1 MQSYCR
7 QSMSVTI
14 ALSLLIGTVLLFS
27 GGPAAAAG
35 GGGSVWGADYF
46 PNVPLVTH
54 TGKTVRFFDDVIK
67 GKVVAINFIYTNCPD
82 MCALETARLRE
93 VQRILG
99 DRVGRDVFI
108 YSITIDPERDTPE
121 VLRRYAEKFQVGPG
135 WLFLTGKEADTTL
148 LRRKFGMYNE
158 ENRVEKLQEH
168 DLSSIIGN
176 QSTGQWMKVSPYENP
191 YVLATQLGSWLHNW
205 KIAPEYKRDYADAPK
220 VRNIS
225 KGEELFRTRCSA
237 CHTIGVED
245 AAGTKTRPIGPDL
258 LGVTWK
264 RDRAWLTRW
273 MKEPNKM
280 LAEKDPLAAA
290 LLAEYNNVAMPN
302 IGLSDV
308 DIQDLFA
315 YMEEESRRVGQ
326 KHHGDDHQHQ
336 GDEHQHHHH

>member
-1 MQSYCR
+1 R
-7 QSMSVTI
+7 KHLPAVITLI
-14 ALSLLIGTVLLFS
+14 IISLLIGTGLTCWGAPAPAPTASS
-27 GGPAAAAG
+27 GS
-35 GGGSVWGADYF
+35 GGSVWGADYF
-46 PNVPLVTH
+46 PNIPLVSH
-54 TGKTVRFFDDVIK
+54 EGKKLRFFDDVIK

-121 VLRRYAEKFQVGPG
+121 VLKRYAEKFQVGPG

-148 LRRKFGMYNE
+148 LRRKLGVYKD

-176 QSTGQWMKVSPYENP
+176 QATGQWMKVSPYENP
-191 YVLATQLGSWLHNW
+191 YILATQLGSWLHNW
-205 KIAPEYKRDYADAPK
+205 KMASEYKRNYADAPQ

-225 KGEELFRTRCSA
+225 KGEEMFRTRCSA

-245 AAGTKTRPIGPDL
+245 AAKNKLRPIGPDL

-264 RDRAWLTRW
+264 REREWLTRW
-273 MKEPNKM
+273 LKE
-280 LAEKDPLAAA
+280 
-290 LLAEYNNVAMPN
+290 
-302 IGLSDV
+302 
-308 DIQDLFA
+308 
-315 YMEEESRRVGQ
+315 
-326 KHHGDDHQHQ
+326 
-336 GDEHQHHHH
+336 